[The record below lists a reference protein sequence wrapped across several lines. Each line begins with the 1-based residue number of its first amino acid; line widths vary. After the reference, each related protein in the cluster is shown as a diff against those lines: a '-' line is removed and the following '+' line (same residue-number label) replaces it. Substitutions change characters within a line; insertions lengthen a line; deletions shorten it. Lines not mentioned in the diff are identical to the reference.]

1 MMPKEIEIALS
12 SSLEEKRVTDDD
24 AKEPE
29 IALSSSIEGKRV
41 TD

>member
-1 MMPKEIEIALS
+1 MMPKETEIALS
-12 SSLEEKRVTDDD
+12 SSLEGKRVTDD
-24 AKEPE
+24 AKESE